1 MVEPEWI
8 DEVTVQAL
16 HRDQLSEFGGLAGV
30 RDRGLLLPA
39 LARAQHIWAYTTP
52 KPDAIRLA
60 SAYAYGVAKNHP
72 FIDGNKRTALV
83 VCHLFLRRNGFALVA
98 PQTGQVRMI
107 LDLAASSIGE
117 DELEAWIRSAAQPV
131 A

>member
-8 DEVTVQAL
+8 DEVAVLAL

-30 RDRGLLLPA
+30 RDHGLLLSA
-39 LARAQHIWAYTTP
+39 LARAQNVWAYTTP

-60 SAYAYGVAKNHP
+60 AAYAYGIAKNHP
-72 FIDGNKRTALV
+72 FIDGNKRTALI
-83 VCHLFLRRNGFALVA
+83 VCHLFLRRNGFALIA
-98 PQTGQVRMI
+98 PQAEQVRMI
-107 LDLAASSIGE
+107 LDLASSSIGE
-117 DELEAWIRSAAQPV
+117 DELEAWIRSATRPV